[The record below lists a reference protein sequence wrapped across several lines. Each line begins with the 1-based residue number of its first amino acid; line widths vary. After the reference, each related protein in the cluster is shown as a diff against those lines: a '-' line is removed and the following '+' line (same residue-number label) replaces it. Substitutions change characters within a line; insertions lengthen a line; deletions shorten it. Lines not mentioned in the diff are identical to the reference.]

1 MYRSHVIA
9 LVAVSAA
16 LVAGCGSEPK
26 PPPRVAANGMV
37 ATDASL
43 RAGMPQPAVAPQAR
57 QDARTPSSGSIH
69 IDDRIARAC
78 GNLPMT
84 HFAFDSSAIDPQAG
98 SVLDAL
104 AACFTTGALA
114 GRSMMLT
121 GHTDSRGELEYN
133 MALGQRR
140 AGSVGRYLEGRGL
153 PKAHVSTTS
162 HGELDAVGTD
172 EEGWARDRKVDVSLV
187 E

>member
-9 LVAVSAA
+9 LAAVSTA

-26 PPPRVAANGMV
+26 PPPRLAAAGMV
-37 ATDASL
+37 ATDATP
-43 RAGMPQPAVAPQAR
+43 RAATPQAGAMPAR
-57 QDARTPSSGSIH
+57 RDALTPTSGSIH
-69 IDDRIARAC
+69 IDDKILRAC
-78 GNLPMT
+78 GNLPT
-84 HFAFDSSAIDPQAG
+84 AHFAFDSSSIDAQAAYA
-98 SVLDAL
+98 LDAL
-104 AACFTTGALA
+104 ASCFTTGALA

-121 GHTDSRGELEYN
+121 GHTDPRGELEYN

-140 AGSVGRYLEGRGL
+140 AGSVARYMEGRGMAR
-153 PKAHVSTTS
+153 AHLSTTS
-162 HGELDAVGTD
+162 HGELDAIGTD